1 MLISLHVKNLALVEE
16 AEIIFTEGLNILTG
30 ETGAGKSIIIGSIN
44 LALGA
49 KADKDIIRSGAEY
62 ALVELT
68 FAVSNPEIINL
79 LETMD
84 LPIDEDGYVIIQRK
98 IMPGR
103 SISKINSEAITNTQ
117 LKNLAGR
124 LLDIHGQHE
133 HQTLLKAANHR
144 EILDSFGAET
154 LYPIKD
160 ELKKVYTE
168 YLAVNREL
176 NNEGLEESARKREME
191 LLEFEIREIENASLK
206 IGEDELIEKEFH
218 RMNNAGK
225 IREAIVSAHSI
236 TGYDRDGSAGSEIG
250 RALKEIMAVAGMDD
264 NLNSLTD
271 QLNDIDALLNDFNR
285 SAADYLSTLEF
296 DNEHFVTIE
305 NRLNLLNHLKSKY
318 QNSLEGVINLIAEK
332 NARLTVLADYE
343 SYRNCLVDKQEKLRD
358 EILEKCLKIS
368 SVRKELAEFLQEN
381 LVKALVELN
390 FPHIRFETQILSD
403 EESFNADGFD
413 QVVFMIAPNLG
424 EELKPLSQIASG
436 GELSRIMLALKTIK
450 AGIYDKGTLIFD
462 EIDAGISGKTAW
474 KVAERLGI
482 LGKNHQVICITHL
495 SQIAAMAD
503 THFAIKKDVV
513 NERTLTTIEKMSE
526 KESINE
532 LGRLLGGEEITDTV
546 LSNAME
552 MKELALEFKKK

>member
-1 MLISLHVKNLALVEE
+1 VKNLALVEE

>member
-1 MLISLHVKNLALVEE
+1 LLISLHVKNLALVEE

-49 KADKDIIRSGAEY
+49 KAEKDIIRSGAEY

-84 LPIDEDGYVIIQRK
+84 LPIEDDGYVIIQRK

-103 SISKINSEAITNTQ
+103 SISKINGEAITNTQ

-144 EILDSFGAET
+144 EILDSFGAEA
-154 LYPIKD
+154 LLPIKD
-160 ELKKVYTE
+160 ELKQIYTE

-176 NNEGLEESARKREME
+176 NKEGLEESARKREME

-206 IGEDELIEKEFH
+206 IGEDEFIEKEFH

-225 IREAIVSAHSI
+225 IREAIVSAHCV

-250 RALKEIMAVAGMDD
+250 RALKEIMAVAAMDD
-264 NLNSLTD
+264 NLSSLTD

-296 DNEHFVTIE
+296 DDEQFITIE
-305 NRLNLLNHLKSKY
+305 NRLNLLNYLKSKY
-318 QNSLEGVINLIAEK
+318 QNTLEGVINLIEEK
-332 NARLTVLADYE
+332 NTRLSVLADYE
-343 SYRNCLVDKQEKLRD
+343 NYRNGLLDKQEKLSD
-358 EILEKCLKIS
+358 EILEKCRKIS

-381 LVKALVELN
+381 LVKALIELN
-390 FPHIRFETQILSD
+390 FPHLRFETRIESD
-403 EESFNADGFD
+403 EESFNTEGFD
-413 QVVFMIAPNLG
+413 QIVFMIAPNLG

-450 AGIYDKGTLIFD
+450 AGIEDKGTLIFD

-495 SQIAAMAD
+495 PQIAAMAD

-526 KESINE
+526 KESISE
-532 LGRLLGGEEITDTV
+532 LGRLLGGEEITETV

>member
-1 MLISLHVKNLALVEE
+1 LLISLHVKNLALVEE